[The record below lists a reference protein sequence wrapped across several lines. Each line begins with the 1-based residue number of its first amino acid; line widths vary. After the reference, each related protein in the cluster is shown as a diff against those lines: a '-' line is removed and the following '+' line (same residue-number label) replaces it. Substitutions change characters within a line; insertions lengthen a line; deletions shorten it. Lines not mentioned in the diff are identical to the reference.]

1 MKIRT
6 LLLVA
11 ALFLASAPVASAAQ
25 SSGLPLVELGFS
37 PSSLVPLSQG
47 NPIYTVGDQ
56 LWLSSGYNL
65 SLSAA
70 LYPSGSSTPVSV
82 VPINYKSVE
91 LVYTFGPSDQSG
103 VWSLVLVSGTLPLQV
118 VQVYFE
124 RPPDLNPPA
133 LSSSSLLSNGTLL
146 TNFNMSL
153 GEGYNGEGCIVG
165 SVTPSVVP
173 FSFPSSDGEG
183 EVTLTT
189 NGSTISV
196 LSAPLGIHTGQ
207 SNSMDFWVELYYP
220 YSYTFSATSGAIV
233 TRNILVARSDPVLLN
248 SSLASNSTIELS
260 EYSHLRTG
268 RFDLVAYFRDSSGL
282 TARESSVLWSGTG
295 PWVWLGGCVGLEQLA
310 SSFYYSTPLTT
321 PSSSW
326 PSGIYAMLSVGG
338 VEGAVFSSIPLNLT
352 AIYLTTG
359 SWGGA
364 FPRALGVSV
373 LDNPNVSRSAVVNGT
388 AFLELRDLPTTVV
401 LSVESAGSK
410 PENISMLITHSHTD
424 VSVPVALGRVNVI
437 IQMNGVGVPG
447 ARISLSST
455 SSLAG
460 ITVAGTSNAQG
471 SASFL
476 LVPDNYT
483 VAYQYRNFTGVSSVD
498 VYKGTV
504 SLVSVQIPQASDYTL
519 SYALLAV
526 GAVGVLANIFFW
538 RRAIRRV

>member
-1 MKIRT
+1 
-6 LLLVA
+6 
-11 ALFLASAPVASAAQ
+11 
-25 SSGLPLVELGFS
+25 
-37 PSSLVPLSQG
+37 
-47 NPIYTVGDQ
+47 VGDQ

-82 VPINYKSVE
+82 VPVSYKSVE

-103 VWSLVLVSGTLPLQV
+103 VWSLVLVSGTLPLQI

-124 RPPDLNPPA
+124 RPPDLTPPV

-146 TNFNMSL
+146 TDFNMSL
-153 GEGYNGEGCIVG
+153 GEGYNGEGCLVG
-165 SVTPSVVP
+165 SVTPSAVP

-189 NGSTISV
+189 NGSAISI

-220 YSYTFSATSGAIV
+220 YSYSFSAGPGAIV
-233 TRNILVARSDPVLLN
+233 TRNVLVARSNPSLLN
-248 SSLASNSTIELS
+248 SSLLSNSTIGLS

-268 RFDLVAYFRDSSGL
+268 RYDLVAYFRDSSGL
-282 TARESSVLWSGTG
+282 TARESSILWSGTG
-295 PWVWLGGCVGLEQLA
+295 PWLWLGGCVGLKQLE
-310 SSFYYSTPLTT
+310 SSFYYSTSLAM

-326 PSGIYAMLSVGG
+326 PSGIYAMLEAAG
-338 VEGAVFSSIPLNLT
+338 VEGVVFSSIPLNLT
-352 AIYLTTG
+352 AIRLTTG

-364 FPRALGVSV
+364 FPRAVGVSAFN
-373 LDNPNVSRSAVVNGT
+373 NPNISKSAVSNGT
-388 AFLELRDLPTTVV
+388 AFLELRDLPTTAV

-410 PENISMLITHSHTD
+410 PENVSIVISNSRTD
-424 VSVPVALGRVNVI
+424 VSVPVALGRVNVVV
-437 IQMNGVGVPG
+437 QLNGVGVAG
-447 ARISLSST
+447 ARISMSAASS
-455 SSLAG
+455 SAG
-460 ITVAGTSNAQG
+460 TTVAGISNAQG

-483 VAYQYRNFTGVSSVD
+483 VTYQYRNFTGISAID
-498 VYKGTV
+498 VQKGTV
-504 SLVSVQIPQASDYTL
+504 SLVNVLIPQASDYTL

-526 GAVGVLANIFFW
+526 GAVGVFVNILFW
-538 RRAIRRV
+538 RRAVRRL